1 MVGRGEELVLVP
13 HSEGQ
18 GSQRWILAVGLE
30 NSFPPSGAAPG
41 CWALGDAEAGTARE
55 SRNQVQSLLSA
66 EVGLQATCVPLL
78 PLPGPQEG
86 GSWVRNLIRPGA
98 GWTRKAR
105 CVYLKNEKSFQ
116 SSCHDSPS
124 CTKPF
129 QGSPGPWLLGQPPPR
144 FKLWPTS
151 PAPFSPALQP
161 HWTFTSRCRTAARA
175 VLVPGT

>member
-18 GSQRWILAVGLE
+18 GSQRWILAMGLA

-41 CWALGDAEAGTARE
+41 CWALGDAEVGTARE

-86 GSWVRNLIRPGA
+86 GSWVRNLILPGA
-98 GWTRKAR
+98 GWTCKAQ
-105 CVYLKNEKSFQ
+105 CVYLKMKNLFKAAVMTAPLAQ
-116 SSCHDSPS
+116 NPS
-124 CTKPF
+124 RAP
-129 QGSPGPWLLGQPPPR
+129 QGPG
-144 FKLWPTS
+144 S
-151 PAPFSPALQP
+151 
-161 HWTFTSRCRTAARA
+161 
-175 VLVPGT
+175 